1 MGLAEFKIVAYSE
14 GYLRKEAGNSH
25 AVDYLC
31 DYLRDIKVAS
41 IVLEGRY
48 VDRHYLG
55 DFSEYYSRSFSAPV
69 TQCRRLHFFDSDVTT
84 IKRTVRDGYKD
95 QRARSAAEEE
105 LNKRYLGFVVIRPL
119 IGARVGRTVLRTY
132 PPDGFR
138 RFQVV
143 RPYRVNLAGLRL
155 KIDGLA
161 YQQQDGGAAVCAST
175 ALWSAL
181 QRVAFVAGHRTPTP
195 SMITAASKSPFPA
208 SHGLSDIEMAAALS
222 SLGYVADQFVPAE
235 NRPLFRAKLIA
246 SLESN
251 LPVVLSMEKEVETG
265 AGKITVGHAVTVT
278 GYRDGNI
285 SALVP
290 SPVPKQP
297 PIRMRSAGVSVL
309 YVHDDNLGS
318 HAHYELF
325 DSSKRDTTG
334 YKAIKLRRG
343 PSNRE
348 VPAWWTVDEW
358 TVVSALVPKPEK
370 MRMPIDALFF
380 DILDLR
386 TLVERVFVGV
396 EVSYSAR
403 FCSGVDYKGTLFD
416 PEFDFEIA
424 EVANIQQR
432 LSLPRYVGIVS
443 ISMETHLCDFV
454 LDVSE
459 VPRDPH
465 DPSVL
470 AIIAPGVPRNSIA
483 HASLEI
489 VAKYFKCPL
498 IATRSA
504 KPAAIAA
511 SAT

>member
-1 MGLAEFKIVAYSE
+1 MPLADFEVVAYSE
-14 GYLRKEAGNSH
+14 AYLRDVLGDSH

-31 DYLRDIKVAS
+31 DYLRDIKAAS

-55 DFSEYYSRSFSAPV
+55 DFSAYYSRSFSAPV
-69 TQCRRLHFFDSDVTT
+69 TQCRRLHFFDSDVATT
-84 IKRTVRDGYKD
+84 KGAFESAYKD
-95 QRARSAAEEE
+95 QDARSASEKLLDEH
-105 LNKRYLGFVVIRPL
+105 YLGFVVVRPL
-119 IGARVGRTVLRTY
+119 VGARVGRTVLRTY

-143 RPYRVNLAGLRL
+143 RSYRVNLAGLRL

-222 SLGYVADQFVPAE
+222 SLGYVADQFVPTE

-251 LPVVLSMEKEVETG
+251 LPVVLSMEKELETG
-265 AGKITVGHAVTVT
+265 AGKIMAGHAVTVT
-278 GYRDGNI
+278 GYRDGGI
-285 SALVP
+285 AADVP
-290 SPVPKQP
+290 SPAPNRS
-297 PIRMRSAGVSVL
+297 PIPMRRAGVTVI

-325 DSSKRDTTG
+325 DSPDLDIAG
-334 YKAIKLRRG
+334 YETIKLRRG
-343 PSNRE
+343 PSNRT
-348 VPAWWTVDEW
+348 VPAWWDVDEW
-358 TVVSALVPKPEK
+358 TIVSALVPKPEK
-370 MRMPIDALFF
+370 MRMPIDALFS

-396 EVSYSAR
+396 NVNYSAR
-403 FCSGVDYKGTLFD
+403 FCSGVDYKGTLFGKN
-416 PEFDFEIA
+416 FEIA
-424 EVANIQQR
+424 DVANVQQH

-443 ISMETHLCDFV
+443 ISTESHLCDFV

-459 VPRDPH
+459 VPREPGN
-465 DPSVL
+465 PSVL

-483 HASLEI
+483 QASLGI
-489 VAKYFKCPL
+489 VALHFDCPL
-498 IATRSA
+498 IVSR
-504 KPAAIAA
+504 
-511 SAT
+511 